1 MTQNSSSA
9 AGALACLRIEGLS
22 FGYTKKKNVLH
33 NISLQ
38 VRPNEIVGVIGANGA
53 GKSTLISAIADHSRH
68 ESISIEGQHAGRK
81 PLVTAFDE
89 PKLYSYLSGR
99 HFIRYILALNG
110 LKVPFPDA
118 IVAGFQLSPRLDELV
133 RSYSFGMK
141 RKVYLTTCLA
151 QPSSFLQMD
160 EPTNGLDA
168 LSVIFLK
175 DYLRQLCQSG
185 TGVLLASHD
194 IGFLEAL
201 CDRVHIL
208 KEGCICGT
216 FESGDERGLEQVYLE
231 LVR

>member
-1 MTQNSSSA
+1 MTPNSNTA
-9 AGALACLRIEGLS
+9 ADALTSLRVEGFS
-22 FGYTKKKNVLH
+22 FGYTKKKQVLH
-33 NISLQ
+33 EISFQ
-38 VRPNEIVGVIGANGA
+38 VMPNEIVGVIGANGA
-53 GKSTLISAIADHSRH
+53 GKSTLISAIADNTRH
-68 ESISIEGQHAGRK
+68 KAISLAGQQTERQ

-110 LKVPFPDA
+110 LDAPFPES
-118 IVAGFQLSPRLDELV
+118 IVAGFQLGPRLDELV

-151 QPSSFLQMD
+151 VPCTFLQMD

-175 DYLRQLCQSG
+175 DYLHQLCQSG

-194 IGFLEAL
+194 IGFLEAV
-201 CDRVHIL
+201 CDKVLIL
-208 KEGCICGT
+208 KEGRICGT
-216 FESGDERGLEQVYLE
+216 FDHGDERGLEQVYLE